1 MKPFAAATLT
11 ELQWAIADPGR
22 NYLVYSAQGQPV
34 RLDLRATNGRFNAY
48 WINPKTGDLQ
58 RQTAL
63 IQAGREVAVHPP
75 GSAPAVL
82 WLSVL
87 DN

>member
-1 MKPFAAATLT
+1 MKPFAAPTLT
-11 ELQWAIADPGR
+11 KLQWAIAEPGR
-22 NYLVYSAQGQPV
+22 NYLVYSAQGQPI
-34 RLDLRATNGRFNAY
+34 RLDLRTTDRRFAAQ

-58 RQTAL
+58 RQTTV
-63 IQAGREVAVHPP
+63 IQGGREVVLDPP
-75 GSAPAVL
+75 GSASAVL